1 MDYSFFLIGV
11 SSGSLCLSHS
21 ISICNIRV
29 HCILHLFFGATCHR
43 VTKIHKSIIMIKN
56 MKLSWNSNGCY
67 HMIFACLPMQVSR
80 ALRANYCGIQD
91 HSLHCRVMGHANIA
105 ELPNSQTLQA
115 SNTSKTLYTQLFIH
129 SILYYFFVILTPQM
143 PVP

>member
-67 HMIFACLPMQVSR
+67 HMIFSLLPDAGQQSSKSQLLRDTRLFPSLKTGGSR
-80 ALRANYCGIQD
+80 K
-91 HSLHCRVMGHANIA
+91 HCR
-105 ELPNSQTLQA
+105 A
-115 SNTSKTLYTQLFIH
+115 SERCRTHRHCRSHIPHGSPKLY
-129 SILYYFFVILTPQM
+129 ILNY
-143 PVP
+143 